1 MTKAV
6 TLASSVTSGVGLVPS
21 GVVLPFAGSAS
32 PTGWLLCDGSAV
44 SRTTYADLF
53 AAIGTTYGSGDG
65 SSTFNL
71 PGVGDRV
78 ITGKGSTKTTLGGTG
93 GATAQTP
100 SGTVGNTTLS
110 ESQMPSHG
118 HAATAW
124 EGSFGP
130 GGSGRLYYSRN
141 GDLTYQ
147 PIGTN
152 SVGGSGSHNHSLS
165 MSSMNVE
172 QPFIVL
178 NYIIKV

>member
-1 MTKAV
+1 MTNAV
-6 TLASSVTSGVGLVPS
+6 NLAAGASTGVGLVPA
-21 GVVLPFAGSAS
+21 GVVLPYAVATA

-44 SRTTYADLF
+44 SRTTYAALF
-53 AAIGTTYGSGDG
+53 SAIGTTYGSGDG
-65 SSTFNL
+65 STTFNL
-71 PGVGDRV
+71 PSAGDRV
-78 ITGKGSTKTTLGGTG
+78 IAGKGATKTTLGGTG

-100 SGTVGNTTLS
+100 SGTVGSTTLS
-110 ESQMPSHG
+110 ESQIPSHS

-165 MSSMNVE
+165 MSAMSVE